1 MHRQMEQKKMNRACG
16 PLALAV
22 LLVMLLLAGGVGF
35 AGQIKIGVHAGLSVP
50 NIRDGNDEFSK
61 GFTSRKGPYF
71 GLSADFALA
80 SHFSLR
86 AEVNYASQGGK
97 RNGMQPIVTD
107 LPGLMFPQDL
117 ILYADFHNETILD
130 YIEIPLLAELSWGNK
145 PRFFVNA
152 GPYVGFLLRAKIV
165 TSGRSTIYL
174 DSSGTQPL
182 LIPPDYQPLPPVS
195 FDATT
200 DVKESINDLNA
211 GIAGGAGLGIRLG
224 PGDLIAAFHY
234 SLGFRNI
241 QKDVATGGKNNT
253 GALIVTLG
261 YSLPLKGSK

>member
-1 MHRQMEQKKMNRACG
+1 M
-16 PLALAV
+16 
-22 LLVMLLLAGGVGF
+22 AGGVGF
-35 AGQIKIGVHAGLSVP
+35 AGQIKIGAHAGLSVP
-50 NIRDGNDEFSK
+50 NIRGGNDEFSR

-71 GLSADFALA
+71 GFSADFPLA

-97 RNGMQPIVTD
+97 RNGMQPIITE
-107 LPGLMFPQDL
+107 LPGLTLPPDL

-152 GPYVGFLLRAKIV
+152 GPYVGFLLRAKTV
-165 TSGRSTIYL
+165 TSGMSSIFL
-174 DSSGTQPL
+174 DSAGTQPL

-211 GIAGGAGLGIRLG
+211 GIAGGAGLGIPLG
-224 PGDLIAAFHY
+224 PGDLVAAFHF
-234 SLGFRNI
+234 SLGFKNI
-241 QKDVATGGKNNT
+241 QKDIATGGKTNT

>member
-1 MHRQMEQKKMNRACG
+1 MHRQMEQKKMNHTCG
-16 PLALAV
+16 PRALAL
-22 LLVMLLLAGGVGF
+22 LLVMILVAGGIGF
-35 AGQIKIGVHAGLSVP
+35 AGQLSIGVHAGLSVP
-50 NIRDGNDEFSK
+50 SIRGGDNEFSR

-71 GLSADFALA
+71 GLFADFPLA

-107 LPGLMFPQDL
+107 LPGLTLPPDL

-130 YIEIPLLAELSWGNK
+130 YIEIPLLAEFSWGNK
-145 PRFFVNA
+145 PRFFINV
-152 GPYVGFLLRAKIV
+152 GPYVGFLVRAKIV
-165 TSGRSTIYL
+165 TSGMSTIYL

-182 LIPPDYQPLPPVS
+182 LVPPDYQPLPPVS

-224 PGDLIAAFHY
+224 PGNVIAAFHF
-234 SLGFRNI
+234 SFGFTNI

-261 YSLPLKGSK
+261 YSLPLKCSK